1 MSMTQTTL
9 LKYTTQS
16 CLACKV
22 KKRKCDKRL
31 PTCSRCR
38 RSKNQQCL
46 YGSGLLGFY
55 GNITPVTADNG
66 VKIQSTTLGAVC
78 VYDHLSELELLRT
91 HHSFSY
97 TLTREP
103 SKYTPLYPIEFQD
116 HIPMLLR
123 FFQDKMGLLPFQVK
137 GYTLASYLR
146 SSWISS
152 ALTDPCLFHA
162 TLFSASVQLDALTGV
177 ERSNHA
183 TLYHQANTVRL
194 VRSRLAA
201 STGTL
206 DDATVASTLLLAIHG
221 SLLFDDESTEIHRR
235 GLLQMVATRGGLDN
249 LGFEGFLAELIQ
261 NSMSFLAIIFDQPDP
276 FPIAEWASFD
286 APLLPHGLVSLVLQ
300 GLSRSP
306 SPSLSLHL
314 NELFHDI
321 QGLVHEVCSDPG
333 AMTPGA
339 MSDTRLHSHFLDNLR
354 SRSKH
359 GLTTQSTALSKK
371 ELALLRTCSLSGTIL
386 VYLLDTRIP
395 WSDNQ
400 MTQLLATLEAEINTT
415 ERSTWL
421 MHCPEAVLWISAVGA
436 AMSDDLYGRKRF
448 ILKEKCVAS
457 SIRPTRPSVHIASWF
472 GYRWLKDRRLVRCG
486 GAA

>member
-38 RSKNQQCL
+38 R
-46 YGSGLLGFY
+46 
-55 GNITPVTADNG
+55 
-66 VKIQSTTLGAVC
+66 LGAVC

-221 SLLFDDESTEIHRR
+221 SLQFDEESTEIHRR

-286 APLLPHGLVSLVLQ
+286 APLLPHGLVSLVLN

-306 SPSLSLHL
+306 SPSLSLYL
-314 NELFHDI
+314 RSLFQDI
-321 QGLVHEVCSDPG
+321 QGLVHEVCSDEVCSDPL
-333 AMTPGA
+333 TPGA
-339 MSDTRLHSHFLDNLR
+339 MSASRLHCLENLR

-359 GLTTQSTALSKK
+359 GLTTQTTDLSKK

-386 VYLLDTRIP
+386 AYLLDTRIP
-395 WSDNQ
+395 WSDDQ
-400 MTQLLATLEAEINTT
+400 MAQLLATLEAEINAT
-415 ERSTWL
+415 ERSTWFT
-421 MHCPEAVLWISAVGA
+421 HCPEAVLWVSAVGA
-436 AMSDDLYGRKRF
+436 AMSQDLVGRKRF

-472 GYRWLKDRRLVRCG
+472 GYRWMKDRRLARCR
-486 GAA
+486 ARCEII